1 MSAPRSVGRR
11 HGWCGGVAAAP
22 ARARGGAGALPLA
35 WPRRDARSRT
45 RGRENSWRGSRAAPE
60 RASRRRLALWRRAAA
75 ERSRRSSRR
84 DGAWRANTPPARGH
98 SGVAGESH
106 PRLLDEI
113 GEALLVVLLR
123 EWRLARAVRAAA
135 RGTIGPSGGL
145 HAQHRGARAP
155 PMLDIKLPH
164 GRALLLSAANLVLF
178 DQVGARRI
186 TSKPKGPYDS
196 LFFRR
201 NSSQHPSVVL
211 GGTEIPRGW
220 CLLPSV
226 KPPFLFSSSPPLR
239 LSAAPLL
246 AHPSPP
252 PPSPPPPPL
261 PSPLPTPPSPPPP
274 SPPPLEL
281 GTG

>member
-35 WPRRDARSRT
+35 WPRRRPEPNAGSREFVARLQ
-45 RGRENSWRGSRAAPE
+45 GGSRASISSPA
-60 RASRRRLALWRRAAA
+60 RSLAASRGGEVQAIEPSRWRVAR
-75 ERSRRSSRR
+75 EHP
-84 DGAWRANTPPARGH
+84 AWRANTPPARGH

-123 EWRLARAVRAAA
+123 EWRPARAVRAAA
-135 RGTIGPSGGL
+135 RRAWHDRPLRRTSCPTP
-145 HAQHRGARAP
+145 RRARAA

-164 GRALLLSAANLVLF
+164 GRALLLSAANLVLL
-178 DQVGARRI
+178 DQSRRSADYVETERCLTI
-186 TSKPKGPYDS
+186 
-196 LFFRR
+196 FFSFAGTRANTHR
-201 NSSQHPSVVL
+201 PVVL
-211 GGTEIPRGW
+211 GGTETPRGW

-239 LSAAPLL
+239 R
-246 AHPSPP
+246 SPP
-252 PPSPPPPPL
+252 RRTRLPHRPRRRPPLCRPPP
-261 PSPLPTPPSPPPP
+261 
-274 SPPPLEL
+274 
-281 GTG
+281 